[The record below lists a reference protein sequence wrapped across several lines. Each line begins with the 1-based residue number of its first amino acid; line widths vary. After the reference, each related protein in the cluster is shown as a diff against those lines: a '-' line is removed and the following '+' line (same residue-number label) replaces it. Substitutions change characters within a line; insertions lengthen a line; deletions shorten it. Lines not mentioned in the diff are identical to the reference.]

1 MIFGISVFDKWSRS
15 RRDHAGSVLSGAKRK
30 MRRQTTSPAPG
41 AGAPHPTPPH
51 AGGAGGREPTTSR
64 RSRSDAMLAG
74 DRWPGENQ
82 EGQTRGPSNHRC
94 GSGLYKWGARGAA
107 LGRRPMRKDTVEMRG
122 PRALWGTTG
131 VQGSGRDRWR
141 VAGRGGGRC
150 GWEGAEDRGAEGAGS
165 NAGSRAALPAAV
177 RA

>member
-1 MIFGISVFDKWSRS
+1 MFDKWSRS

-82 EGQTRGPSNHRC
+82 EGQTRRPSNHLG

-141 VAGRGGGRC
+141 VAGRGGGGVAGKAPRT
-150 GWEGAEDRGAEGAGS
+150 GEQRGRGLTPG
-165 NAGSRAALPAAV
+165 PV
-177 RA
+177 RPCRPP